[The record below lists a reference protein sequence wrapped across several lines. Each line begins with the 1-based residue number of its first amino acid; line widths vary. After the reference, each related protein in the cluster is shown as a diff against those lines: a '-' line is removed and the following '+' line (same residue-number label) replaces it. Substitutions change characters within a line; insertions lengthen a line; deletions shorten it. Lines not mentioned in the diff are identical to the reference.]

1 MRHFP
6 SNFVLFTRSHTY
18 KTINTTKTNTKLI
31 KLTRT
36 MTRLSLKDTE
46 DNANYTLNNLY
57 VHKKELHA

>member
-1 MRHFP
+1 MRDFT

-18 KTINTTKTNTKLI
+18 ETINTTKSNTKLI

-36 MTRLSLKDTE
+36 MTHLSLKDTK